1 MTLLALDTT
10 DYLIV
15 LQVCGMADNATRV
28 PRIGKGSST
37 TRRQHPP
44 APLRTHSETNTLSG
58 EHPGNPSRTHAR
70 HKSTSL
76 ASGVSRRSPG
86 YARRTNEHSSA
97 TPPPA
102 RKGHYATKSTPEN
115 AQLEVQKAYGLFSP
129 PLTPVHSHESAGSDP
144 SHTAPD
150 HITFDFSKI
159 DYELKQAK
167 VLGRGIWSTVLLA
180 DGREACP
187 RRAGRGPANP
197 PASPPAQR
205 HVGPS
210 CLFAVKMPARADA
223 VNIFRQEAKVL
234 SHLMQQPSAT
244 QYIVPF
250 RGLDERCSSLVFE
263 AVLGGSLESLNSR
276 LKQMTEVARHLE
288 LVNLFPGLADDL
300 ISGLEF
306 MHTAGVVHADIKP
319 ANVLLDISEHY
330 SLPRPVVRARYIDF
344 SASFRL
350 DSDDSTTNAGG
361 TWDYM
366 APEQMRS
373 QEALNTPTSA
383 SDAWSL
389 GITLLSLIV
398 GDSPYAAACG
408 GNIFMLREAIKSG
421 DPFGFARM
429 SPPAAKRMAACQ
441 EFIDCCRQGLKKDRE
456 RRLSARNWKGWLVS
470 QELGA

>member
-1 MTLLALDTT
+1 
-10 DYLIV
+10 
-15 LQVCGMADNATRV
+15 MADSVGRT
-28 PRIGKGSST
+28 PRIGKSSSAA
-37 TRRQHPP
+37 RRQHPP
-44 APLRTHSETNTLSG
+44 APSRTHSETNTLLS
-58 EHPGNPSRTHAR
+58 EHQGNPSHTHAR

-86 YARRTNEHSSA
+86 YARRTNEQGSA
-97 TPPPA
+97 TPPPI
-102 RKGHYATKSTPEN
+102 RRGHYATKSIPEN
-115 AQLEVQKAYGLFSP
+115 SQLEAPEASGLFSP
-129 PLTPVHSHESAGSDP
+129 PLTPVHSHESAELGP

-180 DGREACP
+180 DGKEASVRP
-187 RRAGRGPANP
+187 AGRTPATP

-205 HVGPS
+205 Q
-210 CLFAVKMPARADA
+210 
-223 VNIFRQEAKVL
+223 I
-234 SHLMQQPSAT
+234 
-244 QYIVPF
+244 IPF
-250 RGLDERCSSLVFE
+250 RGLDERCSNLVFE

-306 MHTAGVVHADIKP
+306 MHAAGVVHADIKP

-373 QEALNTPTSA
+373 QAALNTPTFA
-383 SDAWSL
+383 SDVWSL

-408 GNIFMLREAIKSG
+408 GNLFMLREAIKSG
-421 DPFGFARM
+421 DPSGFARM

-456 RRLSARNWKGWLVS
+456 RRLSAGSWKGWLVS

>member
-1 MTLLALDTT
+1 
-10 DYLIV
+10 
-15 LQVCGMADNATRV
+15 MADSVGRT
-28 PRIGKGSST
+28 PRIGKSSSAA
-37 TRRQHPP
+37 RRQHPP
-44 APLRTHSETNTLSG
+44 APSRTHSETNTLLS
-58 EHPGNPSRTHAR
+58 EHQGNPSHTHAR

-86 YARRTNEHSSA
+86 YARRTNEQGSA
-97 TPPPA
+97 TPPPI
-102 RKGHYATKSTPEN
+102 RRGHYATKSIPEN
-115 AQLEVQKAYGLFSP
+115 SQLEAPEASGLFSP
-129 PLTPVHSHESAGSDP
+129 PLTPVHSHESAELGP

-180 DGREACP
+180 DGKEASVRP
-187 RRAGRGPANP
+187 AGRTPATP

-205 HVGPS
+205 QVGPS
-210 CLFAVKMPARADA
+210 CLFAVKIPARAGA
-223 VNIFRQEAKVL
+223 VDVFRQEARVL
-234 SHLMQQPSAT
+234 SHLMRQPSAT
-244 QYIVPF
+244 QYIIPF
-250 RGLDERCSSLVFE
+250 RGLDERCSNLVFE

-306 MHTAGVVHADIKP
+306 MHAAGVVHADIKP

-373 QEALNTPTSA
+373 QAALNTPTFA
-383 SDAWSL
+383 SDVWSL

-408 GNIFMLREAIKSG
+408 GNLFMLREAIKSG
-421 DPFGFARM
+421 DPSGFARM

-456 RRLSARNWKGWLVS
+456 RRLSAGSWKGWLVS